1 MNLSA
6 SWDGSFVDACNVA
19 LPSINNDC
27 KDVVYYT
34 DADLASDMNAMS
46 VQERLA
52 MQEEIHGVL
61 RKSGDEGGMPEETE
75 EFVASRIQ
83 AMLKE
88 VALMSPA
95 SRRLAWEKAV
105 FFKPSLSQDR
115 SLLLMFLR
123 ARRFQPLAS
132 AILLVNYFETKRD
145 LFGDELLIHRIRWT
159 DLTEEEQSM
168 VRAGLYEVLPGR
180 ERAGRGVALN
190 RVAFWDVEGN
200 PRGLMRCI
208 WYSRGIIQDD
218 PEMQRR
224 GVVIV
229 ADFTGKWVV
238 SPLQSL
244 RFTQRVTHSL
254 VNNAA
259 FRVASIHMLFDG
271 TSFDTF
277 FHAARGNHNKENRL
291 RHRFHFGSPL
301 ELQYSLRSFG
311 IIIDDRLT
319 SCSVPAPTIEDGILL
334 RQRLE
339 EQWWQS
345 EAKFRNPNSEEA
357 LYPNPQD
364 VILGRNKTFTA
375 NWPGNIAYNNLI
387 LLEAHRYAA
396 AEGEDRFVK
405 TSILLEIARLL
416 KTTYHARFLV
426 RRGTSTW
433 KALGD
438 AEIQKKIS
446 QSMRMAAQEVLL
458 LRKLEEECGDENRS
472 LSSLMSDS

>member
-6 SWDGSFVDACNVA
+6 AWDGSMVHPCNITV
-19 LPSINNDC
+19 PSNKNDC
-27 KDVVYYT
+27 KEVVYYT

-46 VQERLA
+46 VQERLV

-75 EFVASRIQ
+75 EFVSSRIQ

-105 FFKPSLSQDR
+105 FFKPSLAQDR

-159 DLTEEEQSM
+159 DLTEEEQTM
-168 VRAGLYEVLPGR
+168 VRGGLYEVIPGR
-180 ERAGRGVALN
+180 ERAGRGIALN
-190 RVAFWDVEGN
+190 RVSAWDVVGN

-208 WYSRGIIQDD
+208 WYTRGIIQDD

-229 ADFTGKWVV
+229 ADFTGKWIA

-244 RFTQRVTHSL
+244 RFTKSVTHSL

-259 FRVASIHMLFDG
+259 FRVACIHMLFDG

-291 RHRFHFGSPL
+291 RHRVHFGSPL

-319 SCSVPAPTIEDGILL
+319 SSSSVPAPAIGDGIAM
-334 RQRLE
+334 RQRVE

-345 EAKFRNPNSEEA
+345 EARFRNPNSDEA

-405 TSILLEIARLL
+405 TSILLEIARVL

-426 RRGTSTW
+426 RRGTSKW
-433 KALGD
+433 KALSE
-438 AEIQKKIS
+438 AEIPKKIS
-446 QSMRMAAQEVLL
+446 QSMRMAAQEIML
-458 LRKLEEECGDENRS
+458 LRELEDDCGENSS
-472 LSSLMSDS
+472 LSSLMSD